1 MADIGDVVVR
11 SSATV
16 RDAISRIDIGGQQ
29 FAMVLDDEDRLRG
42 IVTDGDIR
50 RAILRGVSLEDSVTT
65 VMNTDPKTSSID
77 DSEEVVAA
85 LMERHAIR
93 FVPVVDADLRV
104 SAIVNN
110 IGRVHTASVANPVVL
125 MAGGRGQRL
134 YPLTRDVPKPMLPIG
149 GTPLLELILRRL
161 ADQGFREVFI
171 SVNYLAEV
179 ITDYIGDGSQLGLRV
194 QYLHEDQPL
203 GTAGALYQLRDHMS
217 GSFIVMNSDLLTH
230 VNLRRLLRFHDSEQ
244 FAATV
249 GVREYAF
256 EVPFGVVELDGA
268 RVTGMS
274 EKPVHRSLVN
284 AGIYVLAPEA
294 LDRLEDDEYCDMP
307 TLLSR
312 LMESGRPVGAF
323 PIHEP
328 WLDVGRPEDLDRA
341 RNSIES
347 WRAP

>member
-11 SSATV
+11 VDATV
-16 RDAISRIDIGGQQ
+16 RDAISRIDTGGQQ
-29 FAMVLDDEDRLRG
+29 FALVLDEDDRLRG

-50 RAILRGVSLEDSVTT
+50 RAILRGVSLEDGVGT
-65 VMNTDPKTSSID
+65 VMNTESKTASID
-77 DSEEVVAA
+77 DSDEDVTA
-85 LMERHAIR
+85 LMERYGIR
-93 FVPVVDADLRV
+93 FVPIVDADAKV
-104 SAIVNN
+104 TGIITNS
-110 IGRVHTASVANPVVL
+110 GRVHTASVANPVVL

-134 YPLTRDVPKPMLPIG
+134 YPLTRDIPKPMLPIG
-149 GTPLLELILRRL
+149 DTPLLELILRRL
-161 ADQGFREVFI
+161 AGQGFRDVFI

-179 ITDYIGDGSQLGLRV
+179 IMDHVGDGSRFGLHV
-194 QYLHEDQPL
+194 EYLHEDQPL
-203 GTAGALYQLRDHMS
+203 GTAGALFQLRDRVA

-230 VNLRRLLRFHDSEQ
+230 VSLRRLLRFHDDEG

-284 AGIYVLAPEA
+284 AGIYVLAPAA
-294 LDRLEDDEYCDMP
+294 LQSLADDEYCDMP
-307 TLLSR
+307 TLLGR
-312 LMESGRPVGAF
+312 LMEGGGTVGAF

-341 RNSIES
+341 RNSLKTWS
-347 WRAP
+347 AL